1 MNTKILCVDD
11 EESILKG
18 FQLNLR
24 NKFEL
29 HLASD
34 GQEGLELFQ
43 KEGGFSVVLSDMRM
57 PRMNGAEMLSR
68 IKQIDDEVVTV
79 LLTGHTDFE
88 SAMAAVNEGNVFRM
102 LSKPC
107 PVDVLKK
114 VLTDA
119 TAQYDL
125 ITGKRILLDKTL
137 RGAVDALAQSLA
149 TIQPLFFGRAQRV
162 RRLANGLAEEIK
174 LNDSWRVGVAAV
186 FSQLAYLSIPQH
198 LSESVYHRKD
208 LNPETKAIIRDL
220 PEETL
225 KSVALIPGLE
235 DVREILQRTDIQPK
249 FELDD
254 GSGIRTAASILRVA
268 LDYDYYQE
276 LGHEDPLILK
286 TFQSRQDA
294 YDQNIV
300 AALAAF
306 LNTDASS
313 YRLEEVETRNL
324 VEGMRLKEDLL
335 LEESMLIASSGA
347 DIDRALLKIIKNYSS
362 CYSNF
367 PFPQK
372 IQVLIP
378 VA

>member
-43 KEGGFSVVLSDMRM
+43 KEGGFAVVLSDMRM

-88 SAMAAVNEGNVFRM
+88 SAMSAVNDGNVFRM

-107 PVDVLKK
+107 PPELLRK
-114 VLTDA
+114 VLQDA
-119 TAQYDL
+119 TVQHDL
-125 ITGKRILLDKTL
+125 ITSKRILLDKTL

-149 TIQPLFFGRAQRV
+149 TAQPLFFGRAQRV
-162 RRLANGLAEEIK
+162 RRLANGLAEE
-174 LNDSWRVGVAAV
+174 LNLKDSWRVGVAAV

-198 LSESVYHRKD
+198 LSESVYHRKN
-208 LNPETKAIIRDL
+208 LNSETKLMVREL
-220 PEETL
+220 PDETL
-225 KSVALIPGLE
+225 KIVDLIPGLE
-235 DVREILQRTDIQPK
+235 DIREILQRTDIQPK
-249 FELDD
+249 FELED
-254 GSGIRTAASILRVA
+254 GSGVRTAASILRVG

-276 LGHEDPLILK
+276 VGHQDSLIVKTLESREETYDP
-286 TFQSRQDA
+286 QV
-294 YDQNIV
+294 V
-300 AALAAF
+300 AALANF
-306 LNTDASS
+306 LNADADS
-313 YRLEEVETRNL
+313 YSMEEIDTRKLE
-324 VEGMRLKEDLL
+324 EGMRLNQDLL
-335 LEESMLIASSGA
+335 LDGSMLIASSGA
-347 DIDRALLKIIKNYSS
+347 DIDRSLLKIIRNYIS
-362 CYSNF
+362 CYSQF
-367 PFPQK
+367 PFPKK
-372 IQVLIP
+372 INVLIP